1 MGQIPWGLLLEAE
14 QIWPLRWSQ
23 KQRLEFIEFRLQWEG
38 RVNRSDLINFFAISV
53 PQASL
58 DLAKYRELAPNNA
71 VYDATEKTYVA
82 GPSFAPVLV
91 RNSAD
96 IYLNQVLASEAENL
110 GGNPTFLGWRP
121 TIGIVQAPSRT
132 LDPVILRVALQ
143 AIREHRTVGIS
154 YQSMSAPAPTE
165 RKITPHALGFDG
177 FRWHVRAFCHKHVD
191 YLDFVLARILA
202 IRAEDI
208 SDIDPAAD
216 KDWNNYVEAII
227 VPGAGLS
234 VSQRKMIE
242 LDYGMKDGRFV
253 LRVRE
258 ALLFY
263 YLRQLG
269 VLYGPGDCLP
279 TEQIE
284 LANRKELEPFFKKH
298 AIEAGKQGPQ

>member
-1 MGQIPWGLLLEAE
+1 LEAE

-71 VYDATEKTYVA
+71 VYDATEKTYIA
-82 GPSFAPVLV
+82 GSSFAPILV
-91 RNSAD
+91 SNSAD
-96 IYLNQVLASEAENL
+96 IYLNQVLASESGNL

-121 TIGIVQAPSRT
+121 ATGIVRAPSRT
-132 LDPVILRVALQ
+132 LDPLILRVMLQ
-143 AIREHRTVGIS
+143 AIRERRTVEIN
-154 YQSMSAPAPTE
+154 YQSMNAPTPTA

-177 FRWHVRAFCHKHVD
+177 FRWHVRAFSHQRQE
-191 YLDFVLARILA
+191 YRDFVLARVLA

-269 VLYGPGDCLP
+269 VLYGPDDCLP

-298 AIEAGKQGPQ
+298 GIEAGKQGSL

>member
-1 MGQIPWGLLLEAE
+1 LEAE

-38 RVNRSDLINFFAISV
+38 RVNRSDLINFFDISV

-71 VYDATEKTYVA
+71 VYDATEKTYIA
-82 GPSFAPVLV
+82 GSSFAPALV
-91 RNSAD
+91 SNSSET
-96 IYLNQVLASEAENL
+96 YLNQILAAESGHL
-110 GGNPTFLGWRP
+110 GANPTFLGSRP
-121 TIGIVQAPSRT
+121 ATGIVQAPSRT
-132 LDPVILRVALQ
+132 LDPLVLRVTLQ
-143 AIREHRTVGIS
+143 AIREHRTVEIT
-154 YQSMSAPAPTE
+154 YQSMSKTDPAQ

-177 FRWHVRAFCHKHVD
+177 FRWHARAFCHEHQD
-191 YLDFVLARILA
+191 YRDFVLARVLA
-202 IRAEDI
+202 IRAEGI

-216 KDWNNYVEAII
+216 EDWNHYVEAII

-234 VSQRKMIE
+234 DSQRKMIE

-269 VLYGPGDCLP
+269 LLYGPGDCMP
-279 TEQIE
+279 TEQTE

-298 AIEAGKQGPQ
+298 GIEAGKQGSQ